1 MIPAL
6 RARDAFQT
14 MTDTSENKTSNG
26 GDSARPWWVDLAGG
40 KGRLVFVIVMLLA
53 AFAVRAYRL
62 WEPPMD
68 FHPTRQYIGAAVAR
82 SYYFNMDSS
91 VPEWRR
97 NIAQIG
103 KDRQELLEPQIMPAI
118 AAVSYRVVG
127 AEHLWIPR
135 IVSVLAWLVCGIV
148 LLMIAR
154 EIGLPPPA
162 RLWTL
167 AVHLFLPFSVLNSRV
182 FQPDPLM
189 LLLMFLTLLCSL
201 GYDRDPGWKRLL
213 GVSALAAAALFVK
226 PVCVFMLFAVFAAL
240 MMARLGWK
248 RTAAH
253 SHLYVFTALMLAPA
267 VTFYVIQFTSGGFIG
282 EQTEGSFMPGLLVQP
297 SYWIGWL
304 KMIGR
309 NIGIQGLAAA
319 LIGVALVANLRG
331 RWFLGGLWFGY
342 FCYGLFFNYHIHTH
356 DYYSMMTIPMAAL
369 CVGPVAVR
377 LVDFLLRQWRERRIR
392 LLGLAAAMCVVMGVA
407 SLGVLKLASA
417 GKLTSTMKG
426 RIKAVGSVFGADM
439 KLLLFLGH
447 GIDERGEVGRY
458 EEIGAVV
465 EHSDKALFLTHDHG
479 KSLTYHG
486 ELAGANWPGQTEFK
500 KWSLLEKGAM
510 DGPAL
515 LKQRVKEDA
524 MAFFVATELDELRKQ
539 PDLVAALNRDHTL
552 LASNAFYRVYTLRKP
567 KP

>member
-1 MIPAL
+1 MAE
-6 RARDAFQT
+6 
-14 MTDTSENKTSNG
+14 TSENKNG
-26 GDSARPWWVDLAGG
+26 KGGGRLRVWTVDLAGG
-40 KGRLVFVIVMLLA
+40 KGRLLVILAMLMA
-53 AFAVRAYRL
+53 ALAVRAYRL
-62 WEPPMD
+62 SEPPMD
-68 FHPTRQYIGAAVAR
+68 FHPTRQYIGAGVAR
-82 SYYFNMDSS
+82 SYYFNMDASI
-91 VPEWRR
+91 PEWRR

-118 AAVSYRVVG
+118 AAVSYRIVG
-127 AEHLWIPR
+127 GEHLWIPR
-135 IVSVLAWLVCGIV
+135 MYSVFAWLACGIV
-148 LLMIAR
+148 LLLIAR

-189 LLLMFLTLLCSL
+189 LLLMFLTMLCSL
-201 GYDRDPGWKRLL
+201 SYDRDSSWKRLL
-213 GVSALAAAALFVK
+213 GVSTLAATTLFVK

-240 MMARLGWK
+240 MVARLGWK

-253 SHLYVFTALMLAPA
+253 PHLHVFTALMLAPA

-282 EQTEGSFMPGLLVQP
+282 EQTEGSFIPGLLVQP

-319 LIGVALVANLRG
+319 LIGVALVSNLRG

-369 CVGPVAVR
+369 CVGPVAVW
-377 LVDFLLRQWRERRIR
+377 LVDFLLRQWRERRVR

-407 SLGVLKLASA
+407 ALGVLKLASA

-426 RIKAVGSVFGADM
+426 RIKAVSSVFGADM
-439 KLLLFLGH
+439 KLLLFLGR

-458 EEIGAVV
+458 EEIGALV

-500 KWSLLEKGAM
+500 KWSLLEKGSM
-510 DGPAL
+510 DGAAL
-515 LKQRVKEDA
+515 LKQRVEEDA

-539 PDLVAALNRDHTL
+539 PEIVAVLDRDHL
-552 LASNAFYRVYTLRKP
+552 MLASNAYYRVYALKKLTP
-567 KP
+567 

>member
-1 MIPAL
+1 
-6 RARDAFQT
+6 
-14 MTDTSENKTSNG
+14 MTDMSKKKNCPG
-26 GDSARPWWVDLAGG
+26 GFCLRGWAVELAGG
-40 KGRLVFVIVMLLA
+40 RGRLTLIIGMLLLA
-53 AFAVRAYRL
+53 LAVRSYRL

-91 VPEWRR
+91 IPEWRR

-103 KDRQELLEPQIMPAI
+103 KDRQELLEPQIMPSL

-127 AEHLWIPR
+127 GEHLWIPR
-135 IVSVLAWLVCGIV
+135 FYSVVAWLTCGIV
-148 LLMIAR
+148 LLQ
-154 EIGLPPPA
+154 IGRKLGLSPPE

-167 AVHLFLPFSVLNSRV
+167 GIHLFLPFSVLNSRV

-189 LLLMFLTLLCSL
+189 VLLMFLTMFCSL

-213 GVSALAAAALFVK
+213 GVSAMAAATLFVK

-240 MMARLGWK
+240 MLARQGWK
-248 RTAAH
+248 RTATH
-253 SHLYVFTALMLAPA
+253 PHLYVFTALMLAPA
-267 VTFYVIQFTSGGFIG
+267 VTFYVFQFTSGGFIG
-282 EQTEGSFMPGLLVQP
+282 EQTEGSFIPGLLVQP

-319 LIGVALVANLRG
+319 LIGIALVSNLRG

-369 CVGPVAVR
+369 CVGPLAVR
-377 LVDFLLRQWRERRIR
+377 LTGFMLREWRERRVR
-392 LLGLAAAMCVVMGVA
+392 LLCVAAAMCVVMGVA
-407 SLGVLKLASA
+407 ALGVLKLASA

-439 KLLLFLGH
+439 KLLLFLGR
-447 GIDERGEVGRY
+447 GIDERGEARRY
-458 EEIGAVV
+458 EEIGTLV
-465 EHSDKALFLTHDHG
+465 EHSDKTLYLTHDHG

-500 KWSLLEKGAM
+500 KWSLLEKGSM
-510 DGPAL
+510 DGAAL
-515 LKQRVKEDA
+515 LKQRVEEDA

-539 PDLVAALNRDHTL
+539 PEIAAALEMDHSLVA
-552 LASNAFYRVYTLRKP
+552 SNEFYRVYELKKP
-567 KP
+567 AR